1 MASSLEQAACVVTCQ
16 NVCKSD
22 SMVTLEAC
30 HSRLLSGE
38 LAQETLT
45 ENAAG
50 HRDEE
55 AVLS

>member
-1 MASSLEQAACVVTCQ
+1 MASSLEQAACVVTSQ

-22 SMVTLEAC
+22 NRVTLEAC
-30 HSRLLSGE
+30 RSRLLSGE
-38 LAQETLT
+38 PVQEALT